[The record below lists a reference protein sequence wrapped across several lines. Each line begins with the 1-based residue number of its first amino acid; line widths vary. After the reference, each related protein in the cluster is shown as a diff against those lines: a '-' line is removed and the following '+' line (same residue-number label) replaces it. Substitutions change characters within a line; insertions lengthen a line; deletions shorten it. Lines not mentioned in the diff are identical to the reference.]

1 MYFGAE
7 NGAGGAGQERHRPGI
22 RRGTSRESAGEPTD
36 DLTEAPAE
44 ELPREPADALTG
56 DQPMLCRGFSRRSV
70 GLPGYTG
77 MVRPLTV
84 RNGVSGPFRTSA
96 CPAVSSLIL
105 RISARKSSSVISRS
119 VSTASV

>member
-56 DQPMLCRGFSRRSV
+56 DQPMLCRGFSQRSA
-70 GLPGYTG
+70 GDSADAL
-77 MVRPLTV
+77 
-84 RNGVSGPFRTSA
+84 SG
-96 CPAVSSLIL
+96 CP
-105 RISARKSSSVISRS
+105 VIREWSGR
-119 VSTASV
+119 